1 MERKRWIP
9 EDVAKL
15 QSMAGKFPTPY
26 IARELGRGLCAV
38 VVKAHSLQISL
49 GIKQKRRSMVGL
61 NGHSGPSFILLERA
75 FNSPR
80 AEVRLERRA
89 RGTDV

>member
-1 MERKRWIP
+1 MERKRWMP

-26 IARELGRGLCAV
+26 IARVLGRGLFAV

-49 GIKQKRRSMVGL
+49 RMKQKRGSIVGQEKRSGD
-61 NGHSGPSFILLERA
+61 HAS
-75 FNSPR
+75 
-80 AEVRLERRA
+80 
-89 RGTDV
+89 